1 MRNGKHYSVRKYI
14 IFSVISVTTG
24 YIVATIILS
33 ALGNII
39 GFGSQGVLVMI
50 LISFPVCLFLALY
63 GFYKGLVRHY
73 GLAGEEKLFFG
84 GRF

>member
-1 MRNGKHYSVRKYI
+1 MRKGQRYSIRKYI
-14 IFSVISVTTG
+14 IVSVISMTTG
-24 YIVATIILS
+24 YLIGAIILS
-33 ALGNII
+33 ALGSLV

-50 LISFPVCLFLALY
+50 LIAFPVCLFSALY

-73 GLAGEEKLFFG
+73 GLGGEENLFFG